1 MHPTRPLLLFVVA
14 AGLHFGLLRCT
25 TESEPTQGVVT
36 TVREVGPEEYKIA
49 SEQPVANVADSR
61 VIVDR
66 MSGSSDTFTLA
77 EVKAIQQTEPDS
89 SRTSRPFRSAALGY
103 FGFMMLNRMGR
114 TPSASAYT
122 NQAAYQRA
130 TSTTGGSLS
139 RTSRARSGFGRSGG
153 TSTRSFGG

>member
-1 MHPTRPLLLFVVA
+1 MHPTRPLLLIAVS
-14 AGLHFGLLRCT
+14 AGLHFGLLRCS

-36 TVREVGPEEYKIA
+36 TVREVAPEDYKIA
-49 SEQPVANVADSR
+49 NERPVANVADSR

-66 MSGSSDTFTLA
+66 MSGTSDTFTLD
-77 EVKAIQQTEPDS
+77 EVKAIQQTESDTT
-89 SRTSRPFRSAALGY
+89 RTRPFRTAGLGY
-103 FGFMMLNRMGR
+103 WGFIMLNRIGR

-130 TSTTGGSLS
+130 TNTGTTLS
-139 RTSRARSGFGRSGG
+139 RTSRARSGFGRSSG